1 MAEAPAYVKRRPWIA
16 HFPPCPVAVII
27 QGKGGPMY
35 FNELVAAYDQVRRER
50 NIFHDLMRY
59 RVREVLLV
67 GSLYDSFV
75 VEADG
80 VLTEQI
86 YGEYFKLNLNTV
98 PRVTCAYDDESA
110 LEMFFP
116 GKFDLVIIMAGLD
129 FDHPIKLAQS
139 MKGQWPDIP
148 VLLLVTNNSGL
159 AALGPQRPEVAV
171 FDRIFVWNGYSK
183 LFVGMIKYVEDFHN
197 VDVDTRTGLVR
208 VILLIEDSVRYYSR
222 YLPVLYKVV
231 LKQTQGLIEE
241 EDSVETYKL
250 LRISARPKVLLASS
264 YEEAVELFSRYEPY
278 ILAVISDLRFP
289 RSGKLEAQAGFEFLA
304 LAKSRIADLPVM
316 IQSSEE
322 GVREQA
328 YALGAAFADKESES
342 LEHELALF
350 LQENLGF
357 GPFRFRDAEGYI
369 IAEAHNMKEFMECL
383 DRIPPESLLMHAGRN
398 HFSAWLLARGEI
410 QFAKLLKSYRIDDFG
425 SVQELRDFLERV
437 LTVARRDKSR
447 GMVPS
452 FDESLCHD
460 ENCMMR
466 LGDGSVGGK
475 GRGLVFIRSLLE
487 NLNFSQYI
495 QGIQV
500 KIPLTAFVGID
511 EFERFLEQ
519 NNLWSF
525 AFYNAPPAAV
535 RSRFLEVPLPEP
547 LVERLRRF
555 LTVTSK
561 PLAVRS
567 SGLFEDML
575 MVPFSGIYDTYVI
588 PNAHPD
594 LGIRLAQLCSAIKL
608 IYASLFSSK
617 ARDYFDAASYKIEE
631 ERMAVVVQE
640 LVGARRGRW
649 FYPHI
654 SGTAQSFNYY
664 PVSYVKPEDGLC
676 VSALGLGSYV
686 VEGGS
691 AHQFCPKWPKLDVI
705 APDRA
710 RESSQRAFRAVDME
724 LLEPDLVQGEGAALV
739 ELDIS
744 EAETDP
750 LFSLVAS
757 TFDIENDRVVPGLG
771 ARGPRF
777 VDLANI
783 LKNDALPFAHAID
796 MVLDLGSRSMGTPV
810 EIEYALNL
818 DEESG
823 IPALYLLQLKP
834 LIRGEA
840 KVEVSL
846 ESLESRECFIISER
860 SMGNGREAGISDIIW
875 VDPERFDRSLTRDIA
890 LEIESLDREL
900 GRLGRRYV
908 LVGPGRWG
916 TRDPWLGV
924 PVVFS
929 QISRARVI
937 VEADLPGF
945 RVDSS
950 LGSHFFHNVT
960 SMNIGYLTV
969 PANSGPSLIDWAWL
983 SSFEP
988 ERRSAHCSW
997 THLPEPLEILMDGR
1011 QSRAVIRKRAVLV
1024 EGPSNPPDNCESTC
1038 EE

>member
-1 MAEAPAYVKRRPWIA
+1 
-16 HFPPCPVAVII
+16 
-27 QGKGGPMY
+27 MY

-50 NIFHDLMRY
+50 NIFHDLMKS

-75 VEADG
+75 VESDG

-98 PRVTCAYDDESA
+98 PRVSCAYDDESA
-110 LEMFFP
+110 RDLFYS

-129 FDHPIKLAQS
+129 FDRPIKLAQS
-139 MKGQWPDIP
+139 MKGIWPNIP
-148 VLLLVTNNSGL
+148 ILLLVTNNTGL
-159 AALGPQRPEVAV
+159 QALGLSRPEVAV
-171 FDRIFVWNGYSK
+171 FDRVFVWNGYSK
-183 LFVGMIKYVEDFHN
+183 LFVAMIKYVEDLHN
-197 VDVDTRTGLVR
+197 VDSDTRTGFVR

-264 YEEAVELFSRYEPY
+264 YEEAVALFDRYEPY

-289 RSGKLEAQAGFEFLA
+289 KGGKIESEAGFDFLKM
-304 LAKSRIADLPVM
+304 AKSRIADLPVM
-316 IQSSEE
+316 IQSSED
-322 GVREQA
+322 GVKEKA

-357 GPFRFRDAEGYI
+357 GPFRFRDAEGLV
-369 IAEAHNMKEFMECL
+369 IAEARNMREFLDCL

-410 QFAKLLKSYRIDDFG
+410 QFAKLLKSYRVDDFS
-425 SVQELRDFLERV
+425 SVQELRNFLERV

-452 FDESLCHD
+452 FEESLCRD

-475 GRGLVFIRSLLE
+475 GRGLVFIRSLLD
-487 NLNFSQYI
+487 NLDFSQYI
-495 QGIQV
+495 QGIAV
-500 KIPLTAFVGID
+500 KIPLTAFIGID
-511 EFERFLEQ
+511 EFERFLEE
-519 NNLWSF
+519 NNLWNF
-525 AFYNAPPAAV
+525 AYYDALPGAV
-535 RSRFLEVPLPEP
+535 RGRFLGAPLSAG
-547 LVERLRRF
+547 LVDRLRRF
-555 LTVTSK
+555 LSVTTR

-575 MVPFSGIYDTYVI
+575 LVPFSGIYDTYII

-594 LGIRLAQLCSAIKL
+594 LETRLSQLCDAVKL
-608 IYASLFSSK
+608 IYASLFTGK
-617 ARDYFDAASYKIEE
+617 ARDYFDAAKYKIEE
-631 ERMAVVVQE
+631 ERMAVVIQE
-640 LVGARRGRW
+640 LVGSRHGRY

-676 VSALGLGSYV
+676 VSAFGLGSYV
-686 VEGGS
+686 VEGGP
-691 AHQFCPKWPKLDVI
+691 AHQFCPKWPKLDVV
-705 APDRA
+705 APERA
-710 RESSQRAFRAVDME
+710 RESSQRQFRAVDME
-724 LLEPDLVQGEGAALV
+724 LLEPDLSLGEGAALV
-739 ELDIS
+739 DLDLS
-744 EAETDP
+744 EAESDP
-750 LFSLVAS
+750 QFALLAS
-757 TFDIENDRVVPGLG
+757 TYDLANDRLVPGTG

-783 LKNDALPFAHAID
+783 LKNDALPFAQAVD
-796 MVLDLGSRSMGTPV
+796 MILDLGARSMGTPV
-810 EIEYALNL
+810 EIEYAFNL
-818 DEESG
+818 DEADG
-823 IPALYLLQLKP
+823 RPALYLLQLKP
-834 LIRGEA
+834 LIRGESR
-840 KVEVSL
+840 VEVDL
-846 ESLESRECFIISER
+846 EGSRMEECFIISER
-860 SMGNGREAGISDIIW
+860 SMGNGREPDLSDVLW
-875 VDPERFDRSLTRDIA
+875 VDPEHFDRTSTRDIA
-890 LEIESLDREL
+890 GEIESLDREL
-900 GRLGRRYV
+900 GEAGRRYI
-908 LVGPGRWG
+908 LIGPGRWG

-929 QISRARVI
+929 QISHARVI

-969 PANSGPSLIDWAWL
+969 PANQGLSGIDWAWL
-983 SSFEP
+983 ASFPP
-988 ERRSAHCSW
+988 ERRTEHCAW
-997 THLPEPLEILMDGR
+997 THLPEPLEVLMDGR
-1011 QSRAVIRKRAVLV
+1011 KSRAIVRKTVAGFGAEAGQPR
-1024 EGPSNPPDNCESTC
+1024 EGSASAGF